1 MWRDDAQPFYGDM
14 ATMVREAPTLRFW
27 IVGGEYDDTSFTT
40 LVQGTERL
48 LGPFRTRGEAE
59 RAWREV
65 SQNTRSFAL
74 ARFTIATETVR
85 Q

>member
-1 MWRDDAQPFYGDM
+1 MQVLYGDA
-14 ATMVREAPTLRFW
+14 ATMVREAPTQRFW
-27 IVGGEYDDTSFTT
+27 IVGGEYDDTSFST
-40 LVQGTERL
+40 LVPGTERL

-74 ARFTIATETVR
+74 ARFTIAAEQVR